1 MEKVFWEKESILD
14 NFFEEWVMSVHF
26 KENVHIIKKIWK
38 PWWWETKFDEEV
50 PSKNY
55 LNNIINQLYKEIQDT
70 DNAFLEIDKNLSK
83 VLQIWPYRI
92 VIVLPPLSD
101 WIEITA
107 VKPVKKLNIQDYNLD
122 DDVLNL
128 LQNQAQWILISWSP
142 WEGKTT
148 FAQALIE
155 MFVKNEKI
163 VKTIE
168 SPRDLLVPNDVT
180 QYSFSYAPH
189 NEIRDILLLSRP
201 DYTVYDEVRNVDD
214 FNLFKDL
221 RLTWIWLVGVIHA
234 TNPVDSIQRF
244 LWTIEMWIVPQVVDT
259 VIFVKWWS
267 LDKILKLKY
276 CVKVPEWMES
286 SDLARPV
293 IQIYDFFSEKVEYE
307 IYSYWEQT
315 VVMPTEKVEEYMWE
329 KQSSVLL
336 EYWSEQIQNILQK
349 KYNFPVKVKPEW
361 TNSIKLYVPEKNKW
375 SIIWKQW
382 AKISELEKQLW
393 ISISVRTTEEV
404 PQGELV
410 QDFNYEI
417 TKKNK
422 KETVLLY
429 FPIELAN
436 VDVVLQVWDEKISL
450 TPNKKGKA
458 QIKNKELI
466 DKIKVYWVNLDI

>member
-1 MEKVFWEKESILD
+1 MEKVFGEKESILD
-14 NFFEEWVMSVHF
+14 NFFEEGVMSVHF
-26 KENVHIIKKIWK
+26 KENVHIIKKIGK
-38 PWWWETKFDEEV
+38 PGGWETKFDEEV

-83 VLQIWPYRI
+83 VLQIGPYRI

-101 WIEITA
+101 GIEITA

-128 LQNQAQWILISWSP
+128 LQNQAQGILISGSP
-142 WEGKTT
+142 GEGKTT

-221 RLTWIWLVGVIHA
+221 RLTGIGLVGVIHA

-244 LWTIEMWIVPQVVDT
+244 LGTIEMGIVPQVVDT
-259 VIFVKWWS
+259 VIFVKGGS

-276 CVKVPEWMES
+276 CVKVPEGMES

-307 IYSYWEQT
+307 IYSYGEQT
-315 VVMPTEKVEEYMWE
+315 VVMPTEKVEEYMGE

-336 EYWSEQIQNILQK
+336 EYGSEQIQNILQK
-349 KYNFPVKVKPEW
+349 KYNFPVKVKPEG
-361 TNSIKLYVPEKNKW
+361 TNSIKLYVPEKNKG
-375 SIIWKQW
+375 SIIGKQG
-382 AKISELEKQLW
+382 AKISELEKQLG

-436 VDVVLQVWDEKISL
+436 VDVVLQVGDEKISL

-466 DKIKVYWVNLDI
+466 DKIKVYGVNLDI